1 MALCV
6 SFQAI
11 QTCHLQVFTAKSA
24 EFREAIASILGLKL
38 AFYPNGQVRVTSI
51 YDLSASFVFQPLNK
65 TSADG
70 DGARMQLVAQGE
82 GGPQDLPQLMHYWVE
97 EEQCIP
103 GFLASVT
110 LECYDK
116 SKRDVGDPNGT
127 C

>member
-1 MALCV
+1 M
-6 SFQAI
+6 
-11 QTCHLQVFTAKSA
+11 
-24 EFREAIASILGLKL
+24 
-38 AFYPNGQVRVTSI
+38 RVTSI
-51 YDLSASFVFQPLNK
+51 YDLSASFVFQPLSK
-65 TSADG
+65 TSTDG

-116 SKRDVGDPNGT
+116 SKRDGAGELNG
-127 C
+127 